1 MRLFDIT
8 FPIREG
14 MVTWEGD
21 PEVRLERVRSLE
33 AGDLCNISRLDFGV
47 HTGTHVDAPIHF
59 IDGTEGADALPLE
72 AMIGPANVVDATQ
85 ADVLDRA
92 TLAGLAISASSER
105 LLFKTPSSGLWAR
118 EEFVPD
124 FVELTGDGAE
134 YLVARHVKL
143 VGIDYLSVGDEDAHR
158 ALLGAGVAALEGL
171 DLREIEAG
179 KSQLVCLPLKI
190 AGSDGAPARV
200 LLIEQ

>member
-1 MRLFDIT
+1 MKLFDIT
-8 FPIREG
+8 VPIREG

-21 PEVRLERVRSLE
+21 PEVRLERVSTIA
-33 AGDLCNISRLDFGV
+33 AGAPCNISRLDFGV

-59 IDGTEGADALPLE
+59 IDGAGGVDALPLE
-72 AMIGPANVVDATQ
+72 ALIGWADVVDATQ

-92 TLAGLAISASSER
+92 TLAGLAIPEGSER
-105 LLFKTPSSGLWAR
+105 LLFKTPSASLWER

-134 YLVARHVKL
+134 YLIARHVKL

-158 ALLGAGVAALEGL
+158 ALLGAGVVALEGL

-179 KSQLVCLPLKI
+179 KYQLVCLPLKI
-190 AGSDGAPARV
+190 AGSDGAPARAI
-200 LLIEQ
+200 LIRD

>member
-1 MRLFDIT
+1 MKLFDIT
-8 FPIREG
+8 FPIRES

-21 PEVRLERVRSLE
+21 PGVRLERVRSLE
-33 AGDLCNISRLDFGV
+33 AGELCNISRLDFGV

-59 IDGTEGADALPLE
+59 SDGAEGADALPLE

-92 TLAGLAISASSER
+92 TLAGLAISAGSER
-105 LLFKTPSSGLWAR
+105 LLFKTPSSDLWAR

-143 VGIDYLSVGDEDAHR
+143 VGIDYLLVGDDDAHR
-158 ALLGAGVAALEGL
+158 ALLGAGVVALEGL
-171 DLREIEAG
+171 DLREVEPG
-179 KSQLVCLPLKI
+179 KYQLVCLPLRI
-190 AGSDGAPARV
+190 VGSDGAPARAI
-200 LLIEQ
+200 LIRD

>member
-1 MRLFDIT
+1 MKILDIT
-8 FPIREG
+8 VPIREG

-21 PEVRLERVRSLE
+21 PEVRLERVSAIADGAPVNL
-33 AGDLCNISRLDFGV
+33 SRLDFGV

-59 IDGTEGADALPLE
+59 IDGAGGADALPLE
-72 AMIGPANVVDATQ
+72 AMIGWANVVDATR

-92 TLAGLAISASSER
+92 TLARLAIPAGSER
-105 LLFKTPSSGLWAR
+105 LLFKTPSSSLWAR

-134 YLVARHVKL
+134 YLIARHVKL

-158 ALLGAGVAALEGL
+158 ALLGAGVVALEGL
-171 DLREIEAG
+171 DLREIEPG
-179 KSQLVCLPLKI
+179 RYQLVCLPLRI
-190 AGSDGAPARV
+190 AGSDGAPARAI
-200 LLIEQ
+200 LIAD